1 MIAEKYQGAAMR
13 SATHDQE
20 TGSSACSSMINQES
34 YTCSML
40 FYQRE
45 RESSMS
51 DQLARN
57 EFEDDDVL
65 HYYYHD
71 KIASVG
77 GNDYDDDYQLVLVV
91 IK

>member
-1 MIAEKYQGAAMR
+1 
-13 SATHDQE
+13 
-20 TGSSACSSMINQES
+20 
-34 YTCSML
+34 ML
-40 FYQRE
+40 FYLRE
-45 RESSMS
+45 NSRS

-65 HYYYHD
+65 HIYYDD
-71 KIASVG
+71 KIGTVG